1 MLYGC
6 RFLCDPKQEK
16 IVRLEIF
23 LCILCT
29 FLFSA
34 VVFLSFTLKRQKS
47 SFQKQFSSISSDFT
61 NRENNLLSNIST
73 LRESF
78 KSQNDSITE
87 RKKELDEK
95 EKDYLNRI
103 NVLEESLSE
112 EIETRKKITSQ
123 KKSSEVRL
131 GLVAETLAPFLD
143 QFNFEPEECS
153 FLGKPIDY
161 ISFGEEE
168 ITFIEIKSGNAKL
181 NQNQKRIK
189 KQVEDKKI
197 KWKEVRIK

>member
-1 MLYGC
+1 M
-6 RFLCDPKQEK
+6 
-16 IVRLEIF
+16 EIA

-29 FLFSA
+29 LFLS
-34 VVFLSFTLKRQKS
+34 VSVFLYFTLKRQKS

-73 LRESF
+73 LQESF
-78 KSQNDSITE
+78 KSQNESILE

-95 EKDYLNRI
+95 EGIYLDKI
-103 NVLEESLSE
+103 KSLEENLFE
-112 EIETRKKITSQ
+112 ETETRKKITSQ

-168 ITFIEIKSGNAKL
+168 VTFIEIKSGNAKL
-181 NQNQKRIK
+181 NKNQKRIK
-189 KQVEDKKI
+189 KQIEDKKVS
-197 KWKEVRIK
+197 WKEVRIK